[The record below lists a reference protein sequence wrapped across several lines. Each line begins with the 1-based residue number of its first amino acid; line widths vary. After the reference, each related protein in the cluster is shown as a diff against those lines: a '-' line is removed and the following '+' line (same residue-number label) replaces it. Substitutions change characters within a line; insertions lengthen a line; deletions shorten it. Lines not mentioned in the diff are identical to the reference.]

1 MNKSQMIARIHR
13 TLGLVITLAATLLL
27 GNSAWA
33 GKGLPNNY
41 TTAASAKATDN
52 PSPET
57 DPNTR
62 IEGLKMQIEA
72 VQSTVASQQ
81 MTLNTLQSQLR
92 SLQRTQ
98 LSK

>member
-1 MNKSQMIARIHR
+1 MIKSPMIARM
-13 TLGLVITLAATLLL
+13 LGLVITLAATLLL

-41 TTAASAKATDN
+41 TTAASAKATDS

-62 IEGLKMQIEA
+62 IEALKMQIEA
-72 VQSTVASQQ
+72 IQSTVTSQQ
-81 MTLNTLQSQLR
+81 MTLNKMQSQLR
-92 SLQRTQ
+92 SLQRIQ
-98 LSK
+98 LTK